1 MTATLLREVP
11 ASNDKSLQRQDLRLV
26 ELVMSLSGCT
36 ARRAIDLVQSDSTGT
51 PLHRVAMA
59 LVTIRANAQSAR
71 ASGG

>member
-11 ASNDKSLQRQDLRLV
+11 ASDDTSHQRHDLRLV

-51 PLHRVAMA
+51 PLHRVAVA
-59 LVTIRANAQSAR
+59 LVTIRADAQSAQ